1 MKKIYVTNHYNFVDQ
16 IVTNKR
22 QEMCNLINEKLK
34 GEYFLDALDIGG
46 TNDTDNKS
54 SNYLIKNIKKV
65 KFYKSISN
73 QKITSSFFS
82 QKLQKSII
90 DNFTKQEIN
99 LMKSDLVVSNA
110 TIEHVGNFKN
120 QKKMIKNILLLTKKK
135 FILTTPNRYHPIDF
149 HTKLPFI
156 HWFPKEIHRN
166 ILKILK
172 LDFFSKEENLNLL
185 CKSELIKLIEDT
197 GIRNYKIFDIS
208 LYGFKSNYIL
218 IGVM

>member
-34 GEYFLDALDIGG
+34 GEYFLDALDIGS

>member
-22 QEMCNLINEKLK
+22 QEMCNLINEKLN
-34 GEYFLDALDIGG
+34 GEYFLDALDIGS
-46 TNDTDNKS
+46 TNDTENKS

-82 QKLQKSII
+82 QKLKKSII
-90 DNFTKQEIN
+90 DNFTKQEIK

-110 TIEHVGNFKN
+110 TIEHVGNFQN
-120 QKKMIKNILLLTKKK
+120 QKKMIKNILLLTRKK

-185 CKSELIKLIEDT
+185 CKSELIKLVEDT

>member
-22 QEMCNLINEKLK
+22 QEICNLINKKLN
-34 GEYFLDALDIGG
+34 GEYFLDALDIGS
-46 TNDTDNKS
+46 TNDTENKS

-82 QKLQKSII
+82 QKLKKSII
-90 DNFTKQEIN
+90 DNFTKQEIK

-120 QKKMIKNILLLTKKK
+120 QKKMIKNILLLTRKK

-185 CKSELIKLIEDT
+185 CKSELIKLVEDT

>member
-16 IVTNKR
+16 IVINKR
-22 QEMCNLINEKLK
+22 QEMCNLINEKLN
-34 GEYFLDALDIGG
+34 GQFFLDALDIGS
-46 TNDTDNKS
+46 TDDTENKS

-82 QKLQKSII
+82 KKLQKSIT
-90 DNFTKQEIN
+90 DNFTKQEIK
-99 LMKSDLVVSNA
+99 LMKSDLVISNA
-110 TIEHVGNFKN
+110 TIEHVGSFKN
-120 QKKMIKNILLLTKKK
+120 QKKMIKNILLLTRKK

-156 HWFPKEIHRN
+156 HWFPKKIHRK

-185 CKSELIKLIEDT
+185 CKSELIKLFEDT
-197 GIRNYKIFDIS
+197 AVKNFKIFDIS

-218 IGVM
+218 VGDI

>member
-16 IVTNKR
+16 IVINKR
-22 QEMCNLINEKLK
+22 QEMCDLINEKLN
-34 GEYFLDALDIGG
+34 GEYFLDALDIGS
-46 TNDTDNKS
+46 TDDTENKS

-73 QKITSSFFS
+73 QKITSRFFS
-82 QKLQKSII
+82 KKLQKSIT
-90 DNFTKQEIN
+90 DKFTKQEIK
-99 LMKSDLVVSNA
+99 LMKSDLVISNA
-110 TIEHVGNFKN
+110 TIEHVGSFKN
-120 QKKMIKNILLLTKKK
+120 QKKMIKNILLLTRKK

-156 HWFPKEIHRN
+156 HWFPKEIHRK

-185 CKSELIKLIEDT
+185 CKSELIKLFEDT
-197 GIRNYKIFDIS
+197 GVKNFKIFDIS

-218 IGVM
+218 VGDI

>member
-34 GEYFLDALDIGG
+34 GEYFLDALDIGS

-166 ILKILK
+166 ILKVLK